1 MGTSICAGEAS
12 FCGGS
17 PNSGLTLII
26 AQARLVKPAP
36 PITQQVW
43 EGSEWKSKC
52 EKQSV
57 SLTEVLLYFSG
68 MRFHLI
74 ILLFLMELY
83 SIFAIAMSPNTKDL
97 SHIRG
102 PQS

>member
-57 SLTEVLLYFSG
+57 SLQRFVVFQWPAFS
-68 MRFHLI
+68 FDNTPI
-74 ILLFLMELY
+74 IDG
-83 SIFAIAMSPNTKDL
+83 AIHHVCHRHRSKC
-97 SHIRG
+97 
-102 PQS
+102 